1 MIFGNSSSQDF
12 ALAAKSVPICKCD
25 KESGPFAVTMRA
37 KPKGKAKWLRRFT

>member
-25 KESGPFAVTMRA
+25 KESGLLP
-37 KPKGKAKWLRRFT
+37 